1 LHRRFGDWLDAEK
14 LTATKAEFMQMESD
28 RIVWLASSPW
38 ASPLH
43 LIRKPDGFWQPCGE
57 YRQLK
62 DVTVPDTYPFPNMMD
77 FSAGFVTCKFFL
89 IDLRKC
95 YHRTM
100 HPADISLTATITPFG
115 G

>member
-1 LHRRFGDWLDAEK
+1 
-14 LTATKAEFMQMESD
+14 MQMESD
-28 RIVWLASSPW
+28 WIVWLASSPW

-57 YRQLK
+57 YFQLK

-77 FSAGFVTCKFFL
+77 FSAGFVTCTFFL
-89 IDLRKC
+89 IDLRKG

-100 HPADISLTATITPFG
+100 HPADIPLTATITPFG